1 MATLVIGSGGFIGSA
16 LLSLNSLTFDF
27 VGIDK
32 SELDLCTPDS
42 VTSLRSY
49 IQKNHIERIIVL
61 ASIKRQLGDSLE
73 IKKLNNTIVDNIINA
88 VVDLDVFVTYIS
100 SCAVYGER
108 NSQINFT
115 ESSPVNPTSFYGEH
129 KIESELKLKSSFD
142 SRQLLILRP
151 PLIYSIHNQEP
162 YGPSRFLFSALSMQR
177 IDLWGDGLEK
187 REMIN
192 ILDATTLITRLTRDD
207 RHGTFNLVSGNSYSF
222 SECANYLSNYLPNV
236 TINHRQRDGASV
248 DHTYNNCSFKCLVP
262 DFTFS
267 TPFAVISSYFH
278 YLSL

>member
-16 LLSLNSLTFDF
+16 LLSLNSLTSHFA
-27 VGIDK
+27 GIDK
-32 SELDLCTPDS
+32 AALDLCTADS

-49 IQKNHIERIIVL
+49 IQTNHIERIIIL

-73 IKKLNNTIVDNIINA
+73 IKKSNNTIINNIINA
-88 VVDLDVFVTYIS
+88 VVDLDVFVTYVS
-100 SCAVYGER
+100 SCAVYGEK
-108 NSQINFT
+108 NSQIDYT
-115 ESSPVNPTSFYGEH
+115 ECSPINPTSFYGEH
-129 KIESELKLKSSFD
+129 KIESELKLKSSFH

-192 ILDATTLITRLTRDD
+192 ILDATRLITRLTLDD
-207 RHGTFNLVSGNSYSF
+207 RNGTFNLVSGNSYSF
-222 SECANYLSNYLPNV
+222 SECANYFSNYLPNV
-236 TINHRQRDGASV
+236 NINHRQRDGASV
-248 DHTYNNCSFKCLVP
+248 DHTYNNSSLKCLVP
-262 DFTFS
+262 DFIFN
-267 TPFAVISSYFH
+267 TPFDVISSYFH
-278 YLSL
+278 YLRL